1 MIQQVKVSKLKK
13 IIAIYLAMMILLE
26 TLHPMQMYALTGGP
40 SQPEFESFTP
50 IGTSDMVDLASGDFN
65 YNIPIMD
72 VGGYPLNLAYN
83 SGVGMDQEA
92 SWVGLGWDLN
102 VGQISRQ
109 LRGLPDDFDG
119 DEMMYENS
127 MKPNVTIGSSANV
140 FLTAFGM
147 KESGKPG
154 GEKTPGGSVNFGV
167 GVKYNNYDGLG
178 VTANGGFSYQISNN
192 LSVGVNLESS
202 ASEGVSVSPSLS
214 LSQKI
219 ASTKNTDANLNAN
232 VGVNYNSRKGVE
244 SVTMGASTSTKSVQT
259 NSKTKETEKSSS
271 SQGRVSGSLSFNN
284 ASYTPTKRIGMVS
297 SNVMFSANIEGEIWG
312 VEGGAKFSGYRTSQ
326 GIKDSEKRKVEKAY
340 GFENTYNAPRSAVLD
355 FNREKDRTVNKNT
368 TSLPITN
375 NTYDIYSI
383 QGQGISGMY
392 RPYKSQVGYVYDN
405 ETNDDSAGG
414 SLGLEFGAGGGVHFG
429 VDVSVT
435 IGDSYSALWSN
446 SNPALGR
453 FKEKKSNNRP
463 DYEKVFFKNIGGFHT
478 DKEIELF
485 EKQLGGY
492 DPIKLNIEGNGFDR
506 KTNLNYSTN
515 KSVIANTSQVARKT
529 RVARNQTI
537 EKLTKKEAES
547 FGFTKQ
553 FSEYSK
559 DNHTAEIKITK
570 EGGDRYI
577 YGMAA
582 YNSLKKETTFDVSDQ
597 DQYREAGATNGLV
610 NYNPGVDNSTKNSKG
625 GDRYFN
631 RITTPAYAHTYLL
644 TSVLSS
650 DYQDISNNGPSDDD
664 LGTYTKFEYENKYAD
679 KDHNYRWRVP
689 FEENKANFD
698 EGLRSSKKDNKANYI
713 YGEKELL
720 YIKKIVT
727 KTHIAIFHLTERKD
741 GFGVKGENGG
751 IDEKSPTYKL
761 DKISLYSKPEYLAK
775 GDSATPIKEAHF
787 KYSYRLCQGVDNN
800 INKEKTGEGI
810 DGQKG
815 KLTLDKVY
823 FTYKNSKM
831 GEYTP
836 YVFNYASESDINNT
850 SGYNL
855 ATDLT
860 NNPKYDMK
868 AYDVWGNYKK
878 VNANVGLGTMNAL
891 SNAEFAYVDQKKKA
905 DADKNASVWLLKS
918 IHLPSGGIM
927 ELNYESDDYS
937 KVQDKDVMQMF
948 KVVGSG
954 SKAEFTAGN
963 INDPAAPG
971 KKDLGD
977 YIYVELD
984 HKIEESGNTSMA
996 QTFFNK
1002 YLKTIGDDENP
1013 IYFRFLLNMVNPDPK
1028 PGINETDKYD
1038 YVTGYMQLDKKNIDA
1053 YAFNE
1058 FNGKQYVAIPLKKV
1072 RKEDGFNGDK
1082 TVNPIS
1088 KAGWGFGR
1096 KNLNR
1101 LVYSLNNEED
1111 TNNLKGVITEL
1122 VGWLP
1127 TMLEIFKSPNAIL
1140 ESKGIASNFIT
1151 GKSWIRL
1158 HQPESKKF
1166 GGGSRVKEIKIH
1178 DQWDVMTGNKGA
1190 GVYKQAYGQQ
1200 YAYNAV
1206 DKDGNAIDKSS
1217 GVATYEPLGS
1227 KENPFV
1233 KPAYDK
1239 NKPELL
1245 LGPDSDNY
1253 VEEPFGESFFPSP
1266 KVTYSCVTVK
1276 NLERENDKDPSYGTV
1291 VKKHATG
1298 TVVTQFYTSN
1308 DFPTLVDRT
1317 VLSGG
1322 HKSSG
1327 ILANLINLNVK
1338 DNLTLSQGYSIHTN
1352 DMDGKMRG
1360 QRVYGEGQTKAI
1372 SGVDYN
1378 YNIISNPNS
1387 KNIGLLNNY
1396 VQTVDSKGN
1405 IGTKLVGVDYDVIND
1420 FRENKTTTSTDG
1432 VAVNVAT
1439 LPFTIV
1445 VIVVPTIIPAHSKH
1459 ETQLRTAVTTKVVHT
1474 SAILSETVAYDLG
1487 SEVST
1492 KNLAWDAETGDVL
1505 LKETINEY
1513 KDKYYTFNFPAYWSY
1528 DGMSQAAKNAGLEY
1542 NVSKTGNNQYRFDN
1556 SIVASDYLINGDEV
1570 WLSGTAPAKKEGDD
1584 EVISALKGWVVN
1596 VTGAGFQL
1604 IDNKGILIK
1613 GDVVTTGKMKIIRS
1627 GHRNMQ
1633 MASMA
1638 NLTSMRNPLFDYDVN
1653 NKITGPKSTIGD
1665 KPFFA
1670 DTSIDRIVNA
1680 SAIEYSNEWPSQCE
1694 CNLPKMTF
1702 VNGELKFGYNA
1713 ETSNED
1719 MDDLIKRSYNPYL
1732 YNVLGNWRASKS
1744 YAYLTGRNYTIDPT
1758 PRKTGYFTDF
1768 SPFYI
1773 FSGNGWK
1780 ITEGDEFK
1788 KWTFASQ
1795 VTQFSPYGQEV
1806 ENKDALNRYSSALY
1820 GYNNRFPVAVAS
1832 NTKYSELASDGFED
1846 YDLANCG
1853 VSSHFDFQGQLKL
1866 NEVSVSNK
1874 QSHTGRKSLKIEP
1887 SKKAVVKKQVVTCL
1901 ETVVPPKR

>member
-1 MIQQVKVSKLKK
+1 MIQQMKISKIKK
-13 IIAIYLAMMILLE
+13 IVAIYLAMMILLE
-26 TLHPMQMYALTGGP
+26 TLHPLQMYALTGGP

-119 DEMMYENS
+119 DEMIYENS
-127 MKPNVTIGSSANV
+127 MKPNVTVGSNANV
-140 FLTAFGM
+140 FFTLFGLD
-147 KESGKPG
+147 EAGKKAPS
-154 GEKTPGGSVNFGV
+154 GSVNAGI

-178 VTANGGFSYQISNN
+178 VAVNGGFSFQISDN
-192 LSVGVNLESS
+192 LSVGANLESS
-202 ASEGVSVSPSLS
+202 ASEGVSVSPNLS

-219 ASTKNTDANLNAN
+219 KSTDNTTASLGGN

-244 SVTMGASTSTKSVQT
+244 SLTMGASTST
-259 NSKTKETEKSSS
+259 NS
-271 SQGRVSGSLSFNN
+271 SQYNTTTKKMQESNLSQGGISGSLSFNN
-284 ASYTPTKRIGMVS
+284 SSYTPTKRVGMVS
-297 SNVMFSANIEGEIWG
+297 SNFMFSTNIQGEAWG
-312 VEGGAKFSGYRTSQ
+312 AEGGGKFSGYRTSQ

-414 SLGLEFGAGGGVHFG
+414 SLGLEFGGGGGVHFG
-429 VDVSVT
+429 VDISVT

-478 DKEIELF
+478 DKELALF
-485 EKQLGGY
+485 ENQLGGY
-492 DPIKLNIEGNGFDR
+492 DPIKLNIEGSGFER
-506 KTNLNYSTN
+506 KTSLNYSTN
-515 KSVIANTSQVARKT
+515 KKVIPSTNQVARNT
-529 RVARNQTI
+529 RLARNQTI
-537 EKLTKKEAES
+537 EKLTRKEAEN

-553 FSEYSK
+553 FSEYAK

-582 YNSLKKETTFDVSDQ
+582 YNSVKKETTFDVSDQ
-597 DQYREAGATNGLV
+597 DQYKRAGKTNGLIG
-610 NYNPGVDNSTKNSKG
+610 YNPGVDNSPRNSKG
-625 GDRYFN
+625 GDQYFN
-631 RITTPAYAHTYLL
+631 RVTTPAYAHTYLL
-644 TSVLSS
+644 SSVLSS

-679 KDHNYRWRVP
+679 KGHNYRWRVP
-689 FEENKANFD
+689 FDENQANFD
-698 EGLRSSKKDNKANYI
+698 EGLRSSKKDNKANYL

-720 YIKKIVT
+720 YIKRIVT
-727 KTHIAIFHLTERKD
+727 KTHVAIFHLSERKD
-741 GFGVKGENGG
+741 AYGVKGENGG
-751 IDEKSPTYKL
+751 LDETSPTYKL
-761 DKISLYSKPEYLAK
+761 DKISLYSKPEYLAN
-775 GDSATPIKEAHF
+775 GDAATPIKEAHF

-800 INKEKTGEGI
+800 INKGKTGAGI
-810 DGQKG
+810 DGEKG
-815 KLTLDKVY
+815 KLTLEKVY

-836 YVFNYASESDINNT
+836 YVFNYASEFNVNQ

-855 ATDLT
+855 TTDLE
-860 NNPKYDMK
+860 NNPNYDMK
-868 AYDVWGNYKK
+868 AYDAWGNYKK
-878 VNANVGLGTMNAL
+878 VSDSVGLGTLDAL
-891 SNAEFAYVDQKKKA
+891 SNAEYAYVDQKNKEN
-905 DADKNASVWLLKS
+905 ADKNAAVWLLKS

-927 ELNYESDDYS
+927 EVNYESDDYS
-937 KVQDKDVMQMF
+937 KVQNKDVMQMF

-954 SKAEFTAGN
+954 NLSDFNASN
-963 INDPAAPG
+963 INDAESPG

-977 YIYVELD
+977 YIYVQLD
-984 HKIEESGNTSMA
+984 HKIEPSGNYSIA

-1013 IYFRFLLNMVNPDPK
+1013 IYFRFLLNMVNPDPM
-1028 PGINETDKYD
+1028 PGVNETDKYD
-1038 YVTGYMQLDKKNIDA
+1038 YVTGYMQLDKKNLDA
-1053 YAFNE
+1053 YAFNV
-1058 FNGKQYVAIPLKKV
+1058 FNEKQYVAIPLKKV

-1101 LVYSLNNEED
+1101 LVYSLHNEED
-1111 TNNLKGVITEL
+1111 TNNLKGIITEL

-1127 TMLEIFKSPNAIL
+1127 TLKEIFKSPNGIL
-1140 ESKGIASNFIT
+1140 ESNGIASNFIT

-1158 HQPESKKF
+1158 HNPDSKKL
-1166 GGGSRVKEIKIH
+1166 GGGSRIKEIKIH
-1178 DQWDVMTGNKGA
+1178 DQWDVMTGNKDA
-1190 GVYKQAYGQQ
+1190 DIYKQAYGQE
-1200 YAYNAV
+1200 YSYNAV
-1206 DKDGNAIDKSS
+1206 DKDGNPTNKSS

-1233 KPAYDK
+1233 KPSYDK

-1253 VEEPFGESFFPSP
+1253 VEEPFGESFFPAP
-1266 KVTYSCVTVK
+1266 KVTYSRVMVK
-1276 NLERENDKDPSYGTV
+1276 NLDRKNSTDPSYGSV

-1298 TVVTQFYTSN
+1298 NVVTEFYTSN
-1308 DFPTLVDRT
+1308 DFPTIVDRT

-1327 ILANLINLNVK
+1327 VLANLINLNVK
-1338 DNLTLSQGYSIHTN
+1338 DNLTMSQGYSIHTN
-1352 DMDGKMRG
+1352 DMDGKMKS
-1360 QRVYGEGQTKAI
+1360 QRVYGEGQTRAI

-1378 YNIISNPNS
+1378 YSIVPNGES
-1387 KNIGLLNNY
+1387 KNIGLLNNT

-1405 IGTKLVGVDYDVIND
+1405 IGSKLIGVDYDVIND
-1420 FRENKTTTSTDG
+1420 FRENKTTTSTGG

-1445 VIVVPTIIPAHSKH
+1445 VIVVPTIIPAYSKH
-1459 ETQLRTAVTTKVVHT
+1459 ETQLRTAVTTKVIHT

-1505 LKETINEY
+1505 LKETVNEY

-1528 DGMSQAAKNAGLEY
+1528 DGMSQAAKNTGLEY
-1542 NVSKTGNNQYRFDN
+1542 NVVKTGSNHYQFDGQN
-1556 SIVASDYLINGDEV
+1556 IVESDYLINGDEV
-1570 WLSGTAPAKKEGDD
+1570 WLSGKAPAPKEGED
-1584 EVISALKGWVVN
+1584 EVLSALRGWVVN
-1596 VTGAGFQL
+1596 VNGSSFQL
-1604 IDNKGILIK
+1604 IDSRGVLIK
-1613 GDVVTTGKMKIIRS
+1613 ENVVTSGKIKIIRS

-1638 NLTSMRNPLFDYDVN
+1638 NVISMRNPLYDYDVN
-1653 NKITGPKSTIGD
+1653 NKVIGLKAD
-1665 KPFFA
+1665 NNIGATPFLA
-1670 DTSIDRIVNA
+1670 DTSIGRIVNA

-1702 VNGELKFGYNA
+1702 VDGKLKFGY
-1713 ETSNED
+1713 ETETGNDD
-1719 MDDLIKRSYNPYL
+1719 MDDVIKRSYNPYL
-1732 YNVLGNWRASKS
+1732 YNVLGNWRANKS

-1768 SPFYI
+1768 SPFYV
-1773 FSGNGWK
+1773 FKENVWK
-1780 ITEGDEFK
+1780 ITEGEELK

-1820 GYNNRFPVAVAS
+1820 GYNNRFPVAVGS
-1832 NTKYSELASDGFED
+1832 NAKYSELAYDGFED
-1846 YDLANCG
+1846 YDLSNCG

-1866 NEVSVSNK
+1866 NEVSVSTK

-1887 SKKAVVKKQVVTCL
+1887 SKKAVVKKQVVSCK
-1901 ETVVPPKR
+1901 PKSSN

>member
-1 MIQQVKVSKLKK
+1 MIQQMKISKFKK
-13 IIAIYLAMMILLE
+13 IVAIYLAMMILLE
-26 TLHPMQMYALTGGP
+26 TLQPMQMYALTGGP

-119 DEMMYENS
+119 DEMIYENS
-127 MKPNVTIGSSANV
+127 MKPNVTVGSSANV

-147 KESGKPG
+147 KEAKAS
-154 GEKTPGGSVNFGV
+154 FGI

-178 VTANGGFSYQISNN
+178 VAANGGFSYQISNN

-202 ASEGVSVSPSLS
+202 ASEGVSVSPNASF
-214 LSQKI
+214 SQKFK
-219 ASTKNTDANLNAN
+219 ASSNTDVS
-232 VGVNYNSRKGVE
+232 VGVNTGVTYNSRKGVE
-244 SVTMGASTSTKSVQT
+244 SVTLGASASTKATHTVTKT
-259 NSKTKETEKSSS
+259 NEDGSTTTSKQESSS
-271 SQGRVSGSLSFNN
+271 TLGGASGSLSMNN
-284 ASYTPTKRIGMVS
+284 ASYSPTKRVGMVS
-297 SNVMFSANIEGEIWG
+297 SNVMFSANVEGEVWG
-312 VEGGAKFSGYRTSQ
+312 VEGGGKFSGYRTSQ

-375 NTYDIYSI
+375 NTYDVYSI

-435 IGDSYSALWSN
+435 IGDSRSALWSS

-478 DKEIELF
+478 DKEIALF
-485 EKQLGGY
+485 ENQLGGY
-492 DPIKLNIEGNGFDR
+492 QPIKLNIEGGGFDR
-506 KTNLNYSTN
+506 KTSLNYSTN
-515 KSVIANTSQVARKT
+515 KNVIGNTGQVARVT
-529 RVARNQTI
+529 RLARNQTI
-537 EKLTKKEAES
+537 EKLTKKEAEN
-547 FGFTKQ
+547 FGFTKR
-553 FSEYSK
+553 FNEYSK

-582 YNSLKKETTFDVSDQ
+582 YNSVKKETTFDVSEAN
-597 DQYREAGATNGLV
+597 QYRLAGAKSGLIG
-610 NYNPGVDNSTKNSKG
+610 YNPGVDNSPKNSKG
-625 GDRYFN
+625 GDEYFN
-631 RITTPAYAHTYLL
+631 RVTTPAYAHTYLL

-664 LGTYTKFEYENKYAD
+664 LGTYTNFEYENKYAD
-679 KDHNYRWRVP
+679 KGHNYRWRVP
-689 FEENKANFD
+689 FEQNQANFD
-698 EGLRSSKKDNKANYI
+698 EGLRSSKKDNKANYL

-727 KTHIAIFHLTERKD
+727 KTHVAIFHLSERKD
-741 GFGVKGENGG
+741 AFGVKDENGG
-751 IDEKSPTYKL
+751 LDDKSPTYKL
-761 DKISLYSKPEYLAK
+761 DKISLYSKPEYLAN
-775 GDSATPIKEAHF
+775 GDAATPIKEAHF

-800 INKEKTGEGI
+800 INKGKTGEGI

-815 KLTLDKVY
+815 KLTLEKVY

-836 YVFNYASESDINNT
+836 YVFNYASEFEINT

-855 ATDLT
+855 STDTT
-860 NNPKYDMK
+860 NNPDYDMK

-878 VNANVGLGTMNAL
+878 VDGNVGLGTMSAL
-891 SNAEFAYVDQKKKA
+891 SNAEYGYVDQKNEET
-905 DADKNASVWLLKS
+905 ADKNASVWLLKS

-937 KVQDKDVMQMF
+937 KVQNKDVMQMF

-954 SKAEFTAGN
+954 SKAEFTASN
-963 INDPAAPG
+963 INDSATPG

-984 HKIEESGNTSMA
+984 HKISDGGNASVA
-996 QTFFNK
+996 ETFYNK
-1002 YLKTIGDDENP
+1002 YLKTIGDVDNP

-1038 YVTGYMQLDKKNIDA
+1038 YVTGYMTLSKKLED

-1058 FNGKQYVAIPLKKV
+1058 FNGKQYVAIPLTKA
-1072 RKEDGFNGDK
+1072 RKEDGFNGNK
-1082 TVNPIS
+1082 EVNPIS

-1111 TNNLKGVITEL
+1111 TKDLKGIITEL

-1127 TMLEIFKSPNAIL
+1127 TLLDIFESPNKIL
-1140 ESKGIASNFIT
+1140 EENGIASNFIA
-1151 GKSWIRL
+1151 GKSWVRL
-1158 HQPESKKF
+1158 HHPDSKKL
-1166 GGGSRVKEIKIH
+1166 GGGSRVKDIKIH
-1178 DQWDVMTGNKGA
+1178 DQWDVMTRNKNSDL
-1190 GVYKQAYGQQ
+1190 YKQSYGQE
-1200 YAYNAV
+1200 YSYNMV
-1206 DKDGNAIDKSS
+1206 DKDGNPTSKSS

-1239 NKPELL
+1239 NEPELL
-1245 LGPDSDNY
+1245 LGPESDNY

-1266 KVTYSCVTVK
+1266 KVTYSRVTVK
-1276 NLERENDKDPSYGTV
+1276 NLDRKNDKDPSYGTV

-1298 TVVTQFYTSN
+1298 NVVTEFYTSN
-1308 DFPTLVDRT
+1308 DFPTIVDRT
-1317 VLSGG
+1317 VMSGG

-1327 ILANLINLNVK
+1327 VLANLINLNVK
-1338 DNLTLSQGYSIHTN
+1338 DHLTMSQGYSIHTN
-1352 DMDGKMRG
+1352 DMDGKMKS
-1360 QRVYGEGQTKAI
+1360 QRVYGEGQTRAI

-1378 YNIISNPNS
+1378 YNIVSNSES

-1396 VQTVDSKGN
+1396 IQTVDSKGK
-1405 IGTKLVGVDYDVIND
+1405 IETKLVGVDYDVIND
-1420 FRENKTTTSTDG
+1420 FRENKTITSTDG

-1439 LPFTIV
+1439 LPFTLI
-1445 VIVVPTIIPAHSKH
+1445 VIVVPTIIPARSKH
-1459 ETQLRTAVTTKVVHT
+1459 ETQLRTAVTTKVIHT

-1505 LKETINEY
+1505 LKETVNEY

-1542 NVSKTGNNQYRFDN
+1542 NVLKTGNNQYQFDQ
-1556 SIVASDYLINGDEV
+1556 SKGIVAASDYLINGDEV
-1570 WLSGTAPAKKEGDD
+1570 WLSGKAPNKKEGEED
-1584 EVISALKGWVVN
+1584 VLSALKGWVVN
-1596 VTGAGFQL
+1596 VNGSSFQL
-1604 IDNKGILIK
+1604 IDNRGVLIK
-1613 GDVVTTGKMKIIRS
+1613 GDVVTTGKIKIIRS

-1638 NLTSMRNPLFDYDVN
+1638 NVTSMRNPLYNYDVN
-1653 NKITGPKSTIGD
+1653 NKITGPKDILGES
-1665 KPFFA
+1665 PFLA
-1670 DTSIDRIVNA
+1670 SSPIDRIVNA
-1680 SAIEYSNEWPSQCE
+1680 AAIEYSNEWPSQCE

-1702 VNGELKFGYNA
+1702 VDGKLKFGY
-1713 ETSNED
+1713 ETETGNED
-1719 MDDLIKRSYNPYL
+1719 MDDVIKRSYNPYL
-1732 YNVLGNWRASKS
+1732 YNVLGNWRANKS

-1768 SPFYI
+1768 SPFYVFKENI
-1773 FSGNGWK
+1773 WK
-1780 ITEGDEFK
+1780 ITAGEEFK

-1806 ENKDALNRYSSALY
+1806 ENKDALNRYSAALY
-1820 GYNNRFPVAVAS
+1820 GYNNRFPVAVGS

-1853 VSSHFDFQGQLKL
+1853 ISSHFDFQGQLKL

-1874 QSHTGRKSLKIEP
+1874 HSHTGRKSLKIEP
-1887 SKKAVVKKQVVTCL
+1887 NKKAVVKKQVVTCK
-1901 ETVVPPKR
+1901 PKSAN

>member
-1 MIQQVKVSKLKK
+1 MIQQVKRSKFRKT
-13 IIAIYLAMMILLE
+13 IAIYLALMILLE
-26 TLHPMQMYALTGGP
+26 TFQPMQIYALTGGP

-50 IGTSDMVDLASGDFN
+50 IGTSDMVDLSSGDFN

-119 DEMMYENS
+119 DEMIYENS
-127 MKPNVTIGSSANV
+127 MKPNVTVGSSANV

-147 KESGKPG
+147 KEKANA
-154 GEKTPGGSVNFGV
+154 NFGI

-178 VTANGGFSYQISNN
+178 VAVNGGFSFQISNN
-192 LSVGVNLESS
+192 LGVGVNLESS
-202 ASEGVSVSPSLS
+202 SSEGVSVSPNIS
-214 LSQKI
+214 LSQKLVEKNGST
-219 ASTKNTDANLNAN
+219 ASL
-232 VGVNYNSRKGVE
+232 GVNTGVSYNSRKGVE
-244 SVTMGASTSTKSVQT
+244 SMTMSASTSTKSSHTV
-259 NSKTKETEKSSS
+259 SKTNKDGTTTTSQEKSSTS
-271 SQGRVSGSLSFNN
+271 FGGISGSLLMNN
-284 ASYTPTKRIGMVS
+284 ASYTPTKRVGMVS
-297 SNVMFSANIEGEIWG
+297 SNVMFSANVEGEVWG
-312 VEGGAKFSGYRTSQ
+312 VEGGGKFSGYRTSQ

-435 IGDSYSALWSN
+435 IGDSRSALWSN

-453 FKEKKSNNRP
+453 FKEKKTNNRP

-478 DKEIELF
+478 DQEIALF
-485 EKQLGGY
+485 ENQLGGY
-492 DPIKLNIEGNGFDR
+492 QPIKLNIEGTGFDR
-506 KTNLNYSTN
+506 KTSLNYSTN
-515 KSVIANTSQVARKT
+515 KSVIGNTREVARAT
-529 RVARNQTI
+529 RLARNQTI
-537 EKLTKKEAES
+537 EKLTKKDAEN
-547 FGFTKQ
+547 FGFTKR

-570 EGGDRYI
+570 EGGDRYV

-582 YNSLKKETTFDVSDQ
+582 YNSVKKETTFDVSEAN
-597 DQYREAGATNGLV
+597 QYRLAGAKNGLIG
-610 NYNPGVDNSTKNSKG
+610 YNPGVDNSPKNSKG
-625 GDRYFN
+625 GDEYFN
-631 RITTPAYAHTYLL
+631 RVTTPAYAHTYLL

-664 LGTYTKFEYENKYAD
+664 LGAYTNFEYENKYAD
-679 KDHNYRWRVP
+679 KGHNYRWRVP
-689 FEENKANFD
+689 FEQNQANFD
-698 EGLRSSKKDNKANYI
+698 EGLRSSKKDNKANYL

-727 KTHIAIFHLTERKD
+727 KTHVAIFHLSERKD
-741 GFGVKGENGG
+741 AFGVKDENGG
-751 IDEKSPTYKL
+751 LDDKSPTYKL
-761 DKISLYSKPEYLAK
+761 DKISLYSKPEYLAN
-775 GDSATPIKEAHF
+775 GDAATPIKEAYF

-800 INKEKTGEGI
+800 INKGKTGEGI

-815 KLTLDKVY
+815 KLTLEKVY

-836 YVFNYASESDINNT
+836 YVFNYASEFEINT

-855 ATDLT
+855 SADTT
-860 NNPKYDMK
+860 NNPNYDMK

-878 VNANVGLGTMNAL
+878 VDGNVGLGTMSAL
-891 SNAEFAYVDQKKKA
+891 SNAEYGYVDQKNKET
-905 DADKNASVWLLKS
+905 ADKNASVWLLKS

-937 KVQDKDVMQMF
+937 KVQNKDVMQMF

-954 SKAEFTAGN
+954 SKAEFTASN
-963 INDPAAPG
+963 INDSATPG

-984 HKIEESGNTSMA
+984 HKISDVGNTSVA
-996 QTFFNK
+996 ETFYNK
-1002 YLKTIGDDENP
+1002 YLKTIGDEDNP
-1013 IYFRFLLNMVNPDPK
+1013 VYFRFLLNMVNPDPK

-1038 YVTGYMQLDKKNIDA
+1038 YVTGYMRLTKDLNQ

-1058 FNGKQYVAIPLKKV
+1058 FNGKQYVAIPLTKA
-1072 RKEDGFNGDK
+1072 RKEDGFNGNK
-1082 TVNPIS
+1082 SVNPIS

-1101 LVYSLNNEED
+1101 MVYSLNNEED
-1111 TNNLKGVITEL
+1111 TKDLKGIITEL

-1127 TMLEIFKSPNAIL
+1127 TLLDIFESPNGIL
-1140 ESKGIASNFIT
+1140 EDNGIASNFIT
-1151 GKSWIRL
+1151 GKSWVRL
-1158 HQPESKKF
+1158 HHPDSKKL
-1166 GGGSRVKEIKIH
+1166 GGGSRVRDIKIH
-1178 DQWDVMTGNKGA
+1178 DQWDVMTGNKNSDI
-1190 GVYKQAYGQQ
+1190 YKQSYGQE
-1200 YAYNAV
+1200 YSYNTV
-1206 DKDGNAIDKSS
+1206 DKDGNPTSKSS

-1239 NKPELL
+1239 NEPELL
-1245 LGPDSDNY
+1245 LGPESDNY

-1266 KVTYSCVTVK
+1266 KITYSRVTVK
-1276 NLERENDKDPSYGTV
+1276 NLDRKNDKDPSYGSV

-1298 TVVTQFYTSN
+1298 NVVTEFYTSN
-1308 DFPTLVDRT
+1308 DFPTIVDRT
-1317 VLSGG
+1317 IMSGG

-1327 ILANLINLNVK
+1327 VLANLINLNVK
-1338 DNLTLSQGYSIHTN
+1338 DHLTMSQGYSIHTN
-1352 DMDGKMRG
+1352 DMDGKMKS
-1360 QRVYGEGQTKAI
+1360 QRLYGEGQTRAI

-1378 YNIISNPNS
+1378 YNIISNPES
-1387 KNIGLLNNY
+1387 KNIGLLNNHI
-1396 VQTVDSKGN
+1396 QTVDSKGN

-1420 FRENKTTTSTDG
+1420 FRENKTITSTDG

-1459 ETQLRTAVTTKVVHT
+1459 ETQLRTAVTTKVIHT
-1474 SAILSETVAYDLG
+1474 SAILSETIAYDLG

-1542 NVSKTGNNQYRFDN
+1542 NVLKTGNNQYQFEGN
-1556 SIVASDYLINGDEV
+1556 VTESDYLINGDEV
-1570 WLSGTAPAKKEGDD
+1570 WLSGKAPAKKEGDD

-1596 VTGAGFQL
+1596 VNGSSFQL
-1604 IDNKGILIK
+1604 IDSRGILIK
-1613 GDVVTTGKMKIIRS
+1613 GDVVTAGKIKITRS

-1638 NLTSMRNPLFDYDVN
+1638 NVTSMRNPLYDYNAN
-1653 NKITGPKSTIGD
+1653 NKIIGPKAGNNIGAS
-1665 KPFFA
+1665 PFLSGS
-1670 DTSIDRIVNA
+1670 SIERIVNA
-1680 SAIEYSNEWPSQCE
+1680 SAVEYNDQWSSQCE

-1702 VNGELKFGYNA
+1702 VDGKLKFGYET
-1713 ETSNED
+1713 ETSDDD

-1732 YNVLGNWRASKS
+1732 YNVLGNWRANKS

-1758 PRKTGYFTDF
+1758 PRKTGYFADF
-1768 SPFYI
+1768 SPFYVYKD
-1773 FSGNGWK
+1773 NTWK
-1780 ITEGDEFK
+1780 ITEGTEFK

-1806 ENKDALNRYSSALY
+1806 ENKDALNRYSAALY
-1820 GYNNRFPVAVAS
+1820 GYNNRFPVAVGS

-1853 VSSHFDFQGQLKL
+1853 LSSHFDFQGQLKL
-1866 NEVSVSNK
+1866 NEVSVSTK

-1887 SKKAVVKKQVVTCL
+1887 SKKAVVKKQVVTCK
-1901 ETVVPPKR
+1901 PKSAN